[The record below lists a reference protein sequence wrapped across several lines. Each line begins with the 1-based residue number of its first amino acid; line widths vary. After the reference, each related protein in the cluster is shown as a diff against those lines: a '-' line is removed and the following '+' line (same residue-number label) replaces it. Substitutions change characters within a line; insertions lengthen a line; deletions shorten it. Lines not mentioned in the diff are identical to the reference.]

1 MIKLFGNEDLV
12 LCLNSIY
19 EYL

>member
-1 MIKLFGNEDLV
+1 MIKLFDNEDLV

-19 EYL
+19 KYL